1 MSTVASTG
9 MSLSQNYYLRSYYQ
23 NNQKMFKSST
33 RKETSNSR
41 LSYEDGLALRRAA
54 RNLQSFEYSEND
66 NGENICNSILA
77 FIDTYNNT
85 LKSGGSS
92 SSSDVNRYAR
102 QLKQLSRKYS
112 DDLSSLGITVNT
124 DGTMTANKNLLGK
137 SSASDVGKVFGKESD
152 FTKKTEQYAHKME
165 SKSSDSLYAT
175 LTGSG
180 SNIDFQA

>member
-23 NNQKMFKSST
+23 NDQKMFKAST

-54 RNLQSFEYSEND
+54 RNLQSFEYSKND

-85 LKSGGSS
+85 LKSGGAS

-102 QLKQLSRKYS
+102 QLKQLSHKYS

-137 SSASDVGKVFGKESD
+137 SSASDVGKVFGKEAD

-165 SKSSDSLYAT
+165 SKSSDSLYAA

-180 SNIDFQA
+180 SNIDCQA